1 MLLALI
7 SVEVEPETGV
17 ERTRLVEMIVRNIMK
32 MQRTMVLKGI
42 WKVW

>member
-1 MLLALI
+1 MPLALI

-32 MQRTMVLKGI
+32 MQRRKVLKSI
-42 WKVW
+42 LKVG